1 MRTGYEDIMHL
12 PHHVS
17 ATRPRMSMHDRAA
30 QFAPFAALAGY
41 DAAIRETARTTE
53 TRPELDE
60 YERED
65 IGERLCRILRGGTAR
80 EACVTYFRPDERR
93 AGGALVTVRGA
104 VRKIDAENAAV
115 VMADGRRIPIGEI
128 TALDGA
134 AFAE

>member
-1 MRTGYEDIMHL
+1 MRTGYEDLMHL

-65 IGERLCRILRGGTAR
+65 IGERLCRILRGDAEQ

-93 AGGALVTVRGA
+93 AGGA

>member
-65 IGERLCRILRGGTAR
+65 IGERLCQILRGGAAQ

-93 AGGALVTVRGA
+93 AGGA

>member
-65 IGERLCRILRGGTAR
+65 IGERLCRILRGGAADFCDQPVAVGLNVGGFILLNNSYFHTVADKVAGAR
-80 EACVTYFRPDERR
+80 
-93 AGGALVTVRGA
+93 
-104 VRKIDAENAAV
+104 ISN
-115 VMADGRRIPIGEI
+115 GRNVPSGMEI
-128 TALDGA
+128 A
-134 AFAE
+134 

>member
-1 MRTGYEDIMHL
+1 
-12 PHHVS
+12 
-17 ATRPRMSMHDRAA
+17 MSMHDRAA

-65 IGERLCRILRGGTAR
+65 IGERLCRILRGGAAQ

-93 AGGALVTVRGA
+93 AGGA